1 MSKYVLEVLIEY
13 DIIKNLGYFVM
24 DNVLDNDT
32 IMVLL
37 SFTLRRDF
45 RLNYDPIYYCIYYQ
59 GHVINLTIK
68 SFLFIIDKET
78 LDKDKEISVYTVT
91 MTQIKE

>member
-1 MSKYVLEVLIEY
+1 VVGEHLGENMSKYVLEVLIEY

-45 RLNYDPIYYCIYYQ
+45 RLNYDPIYYRIRC
-59 GHVINLTIK
+59 
-68 SFLFIIDKET
+68 
-78 LDKDKEISVYTVT
+78 
-91 MTQIKE
+91 